1 MPTKLYTYIS
11 IYLNTELCYYI
22 HINVHVDMYVFLYI
36 FGNIHITYIVKFYQE
51 GLNVQLN

>member
-22 HINVHVDMYVFLYI
+22 HINVHVDMYAFLYI